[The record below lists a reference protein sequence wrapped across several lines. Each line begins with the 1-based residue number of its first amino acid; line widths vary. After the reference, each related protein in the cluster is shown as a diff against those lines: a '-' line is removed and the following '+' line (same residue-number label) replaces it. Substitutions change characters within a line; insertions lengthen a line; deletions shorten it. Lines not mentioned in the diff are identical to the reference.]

1 MREEVFTA
9 TYRTELNGGVQ
20 DPSLIA
26 GLLSKEAKWSL
37 PDSTSYD
44 SFSVRVLKEFGKVFN
59 GLNVQEQRKAV
70 SENNTPTIGET
81 FFTNIMSPKEWD
93 KYKAQGNTSYCST
106 FGYENLVSLDPRIA
120 VSVFPHGFV
129 RANSW
134 EASLAA
140 SPLFTEVKGIDAQNT
155 MIMAAAGSDAG
166 QLVIGALNAYPD
178 PGHIAFVVP
187 SATQFQS
194 YDNIVTINGSG
205 TLGYSGNAGNLP
217 GFTIPVYAGVGGPKA
232 TGILP
237 FGLTFGS
244 KEREDPYFYSRV
256 KYYRLGW

>member
-1 MREEVFTA
+1 M
-9 TYRTELNGGVQ
+9 LHG
-20 DPSLIA
+20 
-26 GLLSKEAKWSL
+26 
-37 PDSTSYD
+37 
-44 SFSVRVLKEFGKVFN
+44 
-59 GLNVQEQRKAV
+59 
-70 SENNTPTIGET
+70 
-81 FFTNIMSPKEWD
+81 
-93 KYKAQGNTSYCST
+93 
-106 FGYENLVSLDPRIA
+106 LDPRIA
-120 VSVFPHGFV
+120 VSVFPNGFV

-155 MIMAAAGSDAG
+155 MIMAAARADAG
-166 QLVIGALNAYPD
+166 QLVIGALKKSEG

-217 GFTIPVYAGVGGPKA
+217 GQTIPVFAGVGGPKA

-237 FGLTFGS
+237 FGWTFGS
-244 KEREDPYFYSRV
+244 IERDKPLNYSRI

>member
-1 MREEVFTA
+1 M
-9 TYRTELNGGVQ
+9 LHG
-20 DPSLIA
+20 
-26 GLLSKEAKWSL
+26 
-37 PDSTSYD
+37 
-44 SFSVRVLKEFGKVFN
+44 
-59 GLNVQEQRKAV
+59 
-70 SENNTPTIGET
+70 
-81 FFTNIMSPKEWD
+81 
-93 KYKAQGNTSYCST
+93 
-106 FGYENLVSLDPRIA
+106 LDPRIA
-120 VSVFPHGFV
+120 VSVFPNGFV

-217 GFTIPVYAGVGGPKA
+217 GFTIPVFAGVGGPKA

-237 FGLTFGS
+237 FGWTFGS
-244 KEREDPYFYSRV
+244 IERDKPLNYSRI